1 MPRLITRTR
10 LRRFA
15 GLGCAV
21 AVAVLPGCAALGVG
35 DVAEPTVSYVGDANL
50 VSYEERGPRIG
61 YAHGAENDVR
71 PLLNAAPPRT
81 VGQLA
86 KADIWDLPL
95 DAAVKLTLEHSE
107 ILRTVA
113 PRGNVVGTGF
123 QTAALANPDFAP
135 SLFDPAIA
143 QTGVLFGGRSVEAAL
158 ADFDA
163 SFTSSLR
170 FNRSETLGNN
180 AFFGAGAGGF
190 GGVGAGGPGLPGTAT
205 GAGAAGTGGTGAG
218 GVSTPVGALVPG
230 ETATNTAA
238 YQSQLAK
245 TLATGGSVSAFSNVN
260 YLNSDPAFGLFPS
273 SYDTS
278 VGLRF
283 SQPLLAGSGVEYT
296 RIAGPRNPGFSAITG
311 VNQGVVIARI
321 NEDIN
326 LLDFERNVRDLV
338 KSVEDA
344 YWNLYNAYRQY
355 DTRLTARNSA
365 LRTWRELEVARQV
378 GGGDVVQLA
387 QAKSQYF
394 SQRSLADQALN
405 QIYAAEAE
413 LRRVMAL
420 PVNDGRVI
428 RPATEPVTAEFTP
441 DWRASLTEA
450 LCHRPELRQQKYRV
464 KSLELQL
471 TAAKSLTQPTL
482 NFTSQYQVNGFGD
495 DLIADSD
502 ESSAFGTLGD
512 GNQTGWQL
520 GLELS
525 APIGFRQA
533 RLQVRNLEYRLTK
546 ARTVLAAQEL
556 DVSHQLAD
564 AFQQVALRHAT
575 ATGFFNQIGAA
586 RERVRLL
593 EEQFDE
599 GIVTTDLVLRAQA
612 DLATAEGSYFAEV
625 VAYNQAQALL
635 QLSKGTL
642 LDTFGVELAEGKW
655 TPRAYQQALR
665 RAWER
670 SHALPADYQRT
681 DPAPFAVPEDE
692 RPCPTFAP
700 SLPIN
705 DYVPGPLPPPVPV
718 PEPAAA
724 NPAALAAPEPAPAP
738 VPVDDEPAETDAAP
752 PADPERSPGDLVTP
766 SELVPGLDDL
776 DPRDLDVDDILK
788 GLDLAPSEEENG
800 TGPTASAAEAVRR
813 ARRARLL
820 DGPRRAAVVSV
831 PTPRPAPAAPINA
844 VIPASAERPAL
855 SEGAPTRG
863 DLGGGWK
870 PLKRRAKA
878 EPAEPAAEPAVV
890 PVAAERPVT
899 LGEWVGG
906 EG

>member
-1 MPRLITRTR
+1 MPRLTTRTC

-15 GLGCAV
+15 GLGCGA
-21 AVAVLPGCAALGVG
+21 AIAALPGCAALGVG
-35 DVAEPTVSYVGDANL
+35 DVAEPAVSYVGEADL
-50 VSYEERGPRIG
+50 VSYEERGPRIS

-81 VGQLA
+81 VGQMA
-86 KADIWDLPL
+86 EADIWDLPL
-95 DAAVKLTLEHSE
+95 DAAVKLALEHSE

-190 GGVGAGGPGLPGTAT
+190 GGGFGAPGAGGPGLPGTAT
-205 GAGAAGTGGTGAG
+205 GGAVGGGDA
-218 GVSTPVGALVPG
+218 STPVGALVPG

-344 YWNLYNAYRQY
+344 YWNLYDAYRQY

-546 ARTVLAAQEL
+546 ARAVLAAQEL

-670 SHALPADYQRT
+670 SHALPADYKRT

-692 RPCPTFAP
+692 RPCPAFAP
-700 SLPIN
+700 APPAN

-718 PEPAAA
+718 PAPA
-724 NPAALAAPEPAPAP
+724 PERVPALAAPEPAPAP
-738 VPVDDEPAETDAAP
+738 VPVDDEPAGPDAAP
-752 PADPERSPGDLVTP
+752 PADPERSPGDRVSP
-766 SELVPGLDDL
+766 SDPVPGLDDL
-776 DPRDLDVDDILK
+776 DPLDLDVDDILE
-788 GLDLAPSEEENG
+788 GLDLAPPDGETGGES
-800 TGPTASAAEAVRR
+800 GPTASAAEAVRH

-820 DGPRRAAVVSV
+820 NGPRRA
-831 PTPRPAPAAPINA
+831 A
-844 VIPASAERPAL
+844 VIPASAERPAP
-855 SEGAPTRG
+855 SETAPSRG

-870 PLKRRAKA
+870 PLKRRAPA
-878 EPAEPAAEPAVV
+878 EPAESAVV